1 MTNISSIGQV
11 DGAEEIGFLDES
23 VSGYQNDAEF
33 IAETMALR
41 FAEEVA
47 RKIEA
52 RGISRA
58 QLARNMGVSR
68 AYITRILDAPPN
80 LTLQSI
86 AKIALALDMKP
97 ELRLSDDGR
106 GEGNLDTMPAPT
118 SSQSI
123 NGEVL
128 KPDGSVMLAETPLQT

>member
-1 MTNISSIGQV
+1 MTNTSSIGQV

-23 VSGYQNDAEF
+23 VSGYQKDAEY

-47 RKIEA
+47 RRIEA
-52 RGISRA
+52 RGVSRA
-58 QLARNMGVSR
+58 QLARDMGVSR

-106 GEGNLDTMPAPT
+106 GDGNLDTISA
-118 SSQSI
+118 SASGQSI
-123 NGEVL
+123 NGDVL
-128 KPDGSVMLAETPLQT
+128 KPSRERHAF

>member
-1 MTNISSIGQV
+1 MTNISSIKQV
-11 DGAEEIGFLDES
+11 DGAAEVGFLDES
-23 VSGYQNDAEF
+23 VSGYQNDPEF

-86 AKIALALDMKP
+86 AKIALALDMQP
-97 ELRLSDDGR
+97 SLRLSDNSNS
-106 GEGNLDTMPAPT
+106 EGSLDTMSVPI
-118 SSQSI
+118 SGQSI
-123 NGEVL
+123 NGEAL
-128 KPDGSVMLAETPLQT
+128 NPDERIMLSETPLQP

>member
-1 MTNISSIGQV
+1 MTNTPSIGKV
-11 DGAEEIGFLDES
+11 DGAEETGFLDES
-23 VSGYQNDAEF
+23 VSGYEQDASY

-47 RKIEA
+47 RRIEA
-52 RGISRA
+52 KGISRA

-97 ELRLSDDGR
+97 ELGLSDDST
-106 GEGNLDTMPAPT
+106 GEGSLDKTFELTQIQSVNGDVGPAGNRAP
-118 SSQSI
+118 
-123 NGEVL
+123 
-128 KPDGSVMLAETPLQT
+128 

>member
-1 MTNISSIGQV
+1 MTNISSISQV
-11 DGAEEIGFLDES
+11 DGVEEIGFLDEL
-23 VSGYQNDAEF
+23 VSDYQNDAEF

-47 RKIEA
+47 RRIEA
-52 RGISRA
+52 RGVSRA

-86 AKIALALDMKP
+86 AKIALALHMKP
-97 ELRLSDDGR
+97 ELRLFDDSGS
-106 GEGNLDTMPAPT
+106 GGSLDTLPVPT
-118 SSQSI
+118 SGHSV
-123 NGEVL
+123 NVEVL
-128 KPDGSVMLAETPLQT
+128 NHRRENHAL